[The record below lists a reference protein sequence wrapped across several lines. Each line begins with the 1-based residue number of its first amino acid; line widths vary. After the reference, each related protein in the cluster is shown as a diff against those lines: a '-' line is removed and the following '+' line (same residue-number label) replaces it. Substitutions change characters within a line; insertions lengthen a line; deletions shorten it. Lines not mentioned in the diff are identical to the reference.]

1 MLNDIENLK
10 KCPISLVKRE
20 MQMKTTEIPPYK
32 DKLKG
37 QHVLVGCGPRRA
49 LLHCW
54 WEAFKEGKEHLT
66 ETSCPSCHFHGFYC
80 SFLLP

>member
-37 QHVLVGCGPRRA
+37 QHVLVRMWTEKSTPP
-49 LLHCW
+49 LLV
-54 WEAFKEGKEHLT
+54 GSL
-66 ETSCPSCHFHGFYC
+66 
-80 SFLLP
+80 